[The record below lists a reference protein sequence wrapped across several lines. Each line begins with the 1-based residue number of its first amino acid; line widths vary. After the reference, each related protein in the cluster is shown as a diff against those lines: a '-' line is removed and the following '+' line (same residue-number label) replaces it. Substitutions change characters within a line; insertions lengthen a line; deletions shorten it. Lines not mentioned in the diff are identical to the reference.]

1 MKRLDIKKACQDTDI
16 AIKVIKNNSNIF
28 ADFFF
33 FNLNNCIASSV
44 FPSNLKNAKITPVH
58 KKDSKNTESNY
69 RPVSILSNISIIYE
83 KVSFLKTQITLKR
96 YCQDINLVFKK
107 DTAHNNVCWS

>member
-1 MKRLDIKKACQDTDI
+1 MKRLDIKKACQDMDI
-16 AIKVIKNNSNIF
+16 ATKVIKNNSNIF

-44 FPSNLKNAKITPVH
+44 FPSNLKNAKITP
-58 KKDSKNTESNY
+58 KDSKNTESNY

-107 DTAHNNVCWS
+107 GTTHNNVCWS